1 MASGSESSNTPPLR
15 RAASSSE
22 EENQEEEREQEQGPR
37 GQAVVASRRV
47 SQRSLDEP
55 LDIDLM
61 VASIE
66 ERGPLWDSRDPRH
79 ADQGILRRLWIEVA
93 LLLWDGFDSAS
104 PKAKDSF
111 RKYLQNAAV
120 THHAR
125 ITQPSVMSSI
135 GIAHGCV
142 IVFKILSKTFFFFL
156 NLYTVKQLKTR
167 WRSMKDRFKR
177 GLKKEGQSRSGA
189 AASRTSVYKYNRI
202 LQFLRPV
209 LVSRATHSSTRET
222 VRPSGAV
229 LCEAPS
235 EQSQPSHSESRSAPP
250 QSGEPAA
257 GPSDVPLAEASVAP
271 SFRSSRQRQRAS
283 DREVMPEFLHLSTV
297 FQNGFKAMCD
307 KMSNLERRLEIIE
320 RELQKPAKHF
330 FNAIYKG
337 MAEHLTPELQISV
350 MQGCNNVYV
359 SALQQARVMQSATT
373 MPAVPSLAAMTPTP
387 AAEHHHRAPRAEGHR
402 HRHRHHRTDPESSE
416 HDRPSRGHRR
426 EADPHPEGE
435 RRKKKKKM
443 TTTTSTPTLAM
454 AAPKSSTRKNSG
466 STRSTT
472 STKAGSTQS
481 TPSTQPGSTRSRS
494 SQPRT
499 LVVPPP
505 PSSPAELVSPTS
517 TGWID
522 GIPSSV
528 IDYAASSPSSSAS
541 VSSTPPKSVGY
552 QSPLVA
558 DVGTP

>member
-1 MASGSESSNTPPLR
+1 M
-15 RAASSSE
+15 
-22 EENQEEEREQEQGPR
+22 
-37 GQAVVASRRV
+37 
-47 SQRSLDEP
+47 
-55 LDIDLM
+55 M

-66 ERGPLWDSRDPRH
+66 ARGPLWDSRDPRH

-93 LLLWDGFDSAS
+93 LSLWDGFDSAS
-104 PKAKDSF
+104 PKAKASF
-111 RKYLQNAAV
+111 L
-120 THHAR
+120 
-125 ITQPSVMSSI
+125 
-135 GIAHGCV
+135 
-142 IVFKILSKTFFFFL
+142 
-156 NLYTVKQLKTR
+156 KQLKTR

-209 LVSRATHSSTRET
+209 LGSRETHSSTRET

-320 RELQKPAKHF
+320 TELKRPAKHF

-337 MAEHLTPELQISV
+337 MVEHLTPELQISV

-359 SALQQARVMQSATT
+359 SALQQARVMQSATN
-373 MPAVPSLAAMTPTP
+373 MPTTGSRPTP
-387 AAEHHHRAPRAEGHR
+387 RGREEEKEEEDDDDKHYNLGYGCSQKYHQKTLRVYPEHNKYQGWVYTEYTQYPAWVYKEYTIYPAWVY
-402 HRHRHHRTDPESSE
+402 PE
-416 HDRPSRGHRR
+416 
-426 EADPHPEGE
+426 PE
-435 RRKKKKKM
+435 
-443 TTTTSTPTLAM
+443 
-454 AAPKSSTRKNSG
+454 
-466 STRSTT
+466 
-472 STKAGSTQS
+472 
-481 TPSTQPGSTRSRS
+481 
-494 SQPRT
+494 
-499 LVVPPP
+499 
-505 PSSPAELVSPTS
+505 
-517 TGWID
+517 
-522 GIPSSV
+522 
-528 IDYAASSPSSSAS
+528 
-541 VSSTPPKSVGY
+541 
-552 QSPLVA
+552 
-558 DVGTP
+558 

>member
-111 RKYLQNAAV
+111 L
-120 THHAR
+120 
-125 ITQPSVMSSI
+125 
-135 GIAHGCV
+135 
-142 IVFKILSKTFFFFL
+142 
-156 NLYTVKQLKTR
+156 KQLKTR